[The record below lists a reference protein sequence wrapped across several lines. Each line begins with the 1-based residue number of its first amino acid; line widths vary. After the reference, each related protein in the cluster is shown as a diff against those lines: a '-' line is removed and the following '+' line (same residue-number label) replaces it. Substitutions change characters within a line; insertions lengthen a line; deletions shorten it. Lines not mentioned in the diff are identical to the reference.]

1 MSSVMASANATTGD
15 RLRALIAH
23 LVDETGGPVTALRA
37 IQADR
42 GWIESDAIDVV
53 AEVFNLSRAEVR
65 GLVAFYADFRTTPPA
80 AHTVA
85 VCQAEACQAV
95 GSRVLTKTLEER
107 LGAKLGRTSEDRV
120 VGLEPV
126 YCLGLCPRGP
136 ALMVDG
142 SLVVDADAAVERVA
156 QRVGR

>member
-1 MSSVMASANATTGD
+1 MPTASTATGGST
-15 RLRALIAH
+15 RALIAH
-23 LVDETGGPVTALRA
+23 LVDETGAAVTALRA
-37 IQADR
+37 IQDDR
-42 GWIESDAIDVV
+42 GWIDSDALDVV
-53 AEVFNLSRAEVR
+53 ADVFNLSRAEVR

-85 VCQAEACQAV
+85 VCRAEACQAV
-95 GSRVLTKTLEER
+95 GSRALTKTLEMR